1 MELENFNQL
10 YNMKMNII
18 NLLILSMLF
27 SCSKKSASVDP
38 ETPPIVIVQPVQY
51 GTPFSQVPDPS
62 DAVIYQVNI
71 RAFSNAGN
79 LQGVIARLDSI
90 KALGVNVIY
99 LMPVNPVGTTRA
111 VNSPYCIKDYE
122 NVGAEFGSLTDL
134 RAMVSAA
141 HDRNMAV
148 IMDWVANH
156 TSWDH
161 PWITA
166 NKSWYKQDASGNII
180 SPPNTGW
187 NDVAQL
193 DFSKTDMRKAMIKA
207 MQSWVY
213 NANIDGYRCDAADF
227 VPADF
232 WKQAIDSLR
241 NISTHKLL
249 MFAEGT
255 RSDHF
260 TAGFQLEYGMG
271 FYYNLKNRIF
281 TQGGS
286 VQTIDS
292 INNVEY
298 INAGNQNQVVRYT
311 SNHDVDL
318 SDGTPAELFGGN
330 NGALTSF
337 MIATLMKGVPMI
349 YCGQE
354 IGYSV
359 RLNYFNNTT
368 PITWTPTPAITN
380 AYKAILAFRKSS
392 AAIKTGALSS
402 YSSNDVC
409 AFVKTSGTEKVMV
422 IANLRNANINY
433 AVPAAF
439 ANTSWTN
446 VFVGGQQTI
455 GNTDSIS
462 AVSVCSA
469 KKLVGRLIK

>member
-1 MELENFNQL
+1 
-10 YNMKMNII
+10 MKKMTII
-18 NLLILSMLF
+18 NLLFITLLL
-27 SCSKKSASVDP
+27 SCSKSPSVDQGP
-38 ETPPIVIVQPVQY
+38 VPTPVVVHPDQY
-51 GTPFSQVPDPS
+51 GTPFTQVPDPA

-79 LQGVIARLDSI
+79 LQGVTARLDSI

-111 VNSPYCIKDYE
+111 VNSPYCIKDYSS
-122 NVGAEFGSLTDL
+122 VGPEFGTLADL

-148 IMDWVANH
+148 IMDWVGNH

-166 NKSWYKQDASGNII
+166 NRSWYKQDATGNII

-193 DFSKTDMRKAMIKA
+193 NFSNADMRIAMIRA

-213 NANIDGYRCDAADF
+213 SANIDGYRCDAADF

-232 WKQAIDSLR
+232 WKQAIDSLH

-249 MFAEGT
+249 MLAEGT

-260 TAGFQLEYGMG
+260 TSGFQLEYGMA

-281 TQGGS
+281 SQGGP

-292 INNVEY
+292 INNIEY
-298 INAGNQNQVVRYT
+298 SNASSQNQVVRYT

-318 SDGTPAELFGGN
+318 SDGTPAELFGGSD
-330 NGALTSF
+330 GALSCF
-337 MIATLMKGVPMI
+337 LIAAYMKGVPMI
-349 YCGQE
+349 YNGQE
-354 IGYSV
+354 IGYNV

-368 PITWTPTPAITN
+368 PINWTANPTITN
-380 AYKAILAFRKSS
+380 VYKAILAFRKNS
-392 AAIKTGALSS
+392 AAIKTGTLTSI
-402 YSSNDVC
+402 SSNDVC
-409 AFVKTSGTEKVMV
+409 AFVKISGAEKVMV
-422 IANLRNANINY
+422 LANLRSNTINY
-433 AVPAAF
+433 SVPAAYN
-439 ANTSWTN
+439 NTAWTN
-446 VFVGGQQTI
+446 AFTGTSVNVGTQVTLAPYQYMVLK
-455 GNTDSIS
+455 N
-462 AVSVCSA
+462 
-469 KKLVGRLIK
+469 